1 MRTYIISRLL
11 LAVPTLFGVSVVAF
25 LTIHLIPGNIVEVM
39 LGTRTDVTPQ
49 QVAELNRLYGIDTP
63 LWRQYLLWAGNIL
76 HADLGFSLR
85 TGLPVVTLLGSAL
98 GVTAE
103 LTVLAVLIALL
114 VAVPAGVWTAVRR
127 NGPGDVAAR
136 LLGLL
141 GLSVPAFWL
150 GTLLILAVSIY
161 LPWLSSFSFVPFLQS
176 PARNLETM
184 ILPACT
190 LGLGLA
196 SIILRLTRS
205 AMLEVLHKDYLRTA
219 RAKGLR
225 GSRVLAKHALRNAL
239 LPVITIV
246 GLQIGYLL
254 GGAVIIENV
263 FTLPGVGRLVV
274 QAIEQRDYPLVQ
286 SVVFVVAALVIVVN
300 LLVDLCYAWVD
311 PRIRYS

>member
-11 LAVPTLFGVSVVAF
+11 LAIPTLFGVSVVAF

-49 QVAELNRLYGIDTP
+49 QIAELNRLYGINTP
-63 LWRQYLLWAGNIL
+63 LWQQYLLWAGHVV

-85 TGLPVVTLLGSAL
+85 TGLPVATLLGAAL

-103 LTVLAVLIALL
+103 LTVLAVIIALL
-114 VAVPAGVWTAVRR
+114 IAVPAGMWMAVRR
-127 NGPGDVAAR
+127 NSAGDVAGR

-141 GLSVPAFWL
+141 GLSIPSFWL

-161 LPWLSSFSFVPFLQS
+161 LPWLSSFAFVPFLQD

-190 LGLGLA
+190 LALGLA
-196 SIILRLTRS
+196 AIILRMTRS
-205 AMLEVLHKDYLRTA
+205 AMLEVLRKDYLRTA
-219 RAKGLR
+219 RAKGLA
-225 GSRVLAKHALRNAL
+225 GARVLAKHALRNAL

-274 QAIEQRDYPLVQ
+274 QAIDQRDYPLVQ
-286 SVVFVVAALVIVVN
+286 SVVFVVAALVIIVN